1 MAKQRQRQN
10 KNGRVGGNHDVLGII
25 LIVISLFLFICIAIP
40 PILSVVSRAIF
51 NIMLGVFGFAAYP
64 SLVALFMLG
73 VFILRRKTVAL
84 SVKAVVCTA
93 LLAVFGLMILQL
105 ATTHAFLKQNY
116 VDYIASVYSAKYSA
130 GGVIMGTLAYG
141 LQSVITEVACYIV
154 FSLAVLTVLAV
165 MFDVVGRIRARRGAV
180 KPKKQTE
187 KLPERPDF
195 AAPAEP
201 QRVTPLETKKELFIY
216 EIKPAA
222 AKIQT
227 ETGRASELT
236 TREKRRV
243 SDYSP
248 EPLMETD
255 DYDYDRDEQS
265 DSRRQS
271 AAHAALYGD
280 KNEIYK
286 KTTEEFIRQ
295 VDDRPPHYD
304 EHIEFK
310 PNGGVVEPYERVNAD
325 ARNANTPKR
334 VDYDGMSDDFS
345 LLAFPVEKNP
355 VFNDEGIENVDEIT
369 ARLKAQNEARVLSD
383 LTDARQFERAPQH
396 ANPTFAF
403 GAPTAAPEPVEQI
416 IDGSKR
422 QTPIIETPVAPPAS
436 EPVQSAFDAPEFD
449 ARTPEEEFAEAVSDT
464 LDLPPQED
472 IIDAFEQRDRF
483 AQSDAVEAQADDDII
498 TGLEDAPSIAAAPVS
513 SITVPVGDDGIMDG
527 RSSLVISDEP
537 VRDLSETHDV
547 TSDIID
553 GGDSSGMYVSADE
566 QPAEPAAKPKRAA
579 KGNAPL
585 ENQITIAN
593 VLQANADSVV
603 LNERK
608 RHKKYRYTPP
618 PIDLLRIYE
627 KNELSQDELS
637 KNAQRLEVVVGGIVK
652 AEVKVIG
659 IVVGPTVTRYEL
671 DVPMGVDIRAIE
683 ARRANIEYE
692 LAASSAIRIEAPI
705 PGKRAVGIE
714 VPNPEQGTVGLRE
727 IVDSKEF
734 AKAKS
739 PLTVAIGK
747 GISGDLVMCNLEKV
761 PHLLIAGQTGS
772 GKSACLNGLLV
783 SLLYKSSPEDL
794 RFILI
799 DPKRVEFSKYNSMPH
814 LLFDRIVLEPSEALN
829 ALKWAANEMERRYT
843 VLQKYACSQLSE
855 FNKLPDVQNGNI
867 DKLPHIIV
875 VVDELADL
883 MQSQFK
889 NDIESRIMVIA
900 AKARAAG
907 IHLIVATQRPS
918 ADVITGT
925 IKTNLTSRIAFKVM
939 SLIDSRIILD
949 QSGAEALVG
958 KGDMLFSPVDFS
970 SPARVQGS
978 FIDGDE
984 VAAVVNYVKDNYE
997 TDFDESAAK
1006 FVFGGSGGKGGDIGG
1021 GDGNGNMDPLIPR
1034 ALSLAISTKQA
1045 SISVVQR
1052 RFSIGYARAARI
1064 IDYMEE
1070 KGYIGP
1076 STGNSKPREV
1086 LITQEQYS
1094 ELFGDEGDEG

>member
-1 MAKQRQRQN
+1 MAKQRQRQI
-10 KNGRVGGNHDVLGII
+10 KNGRASGNHDVLGIM

-64 SLVALFMLG
+64 SLIALFLLG

-93 LLAVFGLMILQL
+93 LLAFFVLMILQL
-105 ATTHAFLKQNY
+105 ATTHAFLKQSY

-130 GGVIMGTLAYG
+130 GGVIIGTLAFG
-141 LQSVITEVACYIV
+141 IQAVITEIASYVIY
-154 FSLAVLTVLAV
+154 SLAVLIVLAV
-165 MFDVVGRIRARRGAV
+165 MFDLVGRIRAHRGEV
-180 KPKKQTE
+180 KPKKKDVE
-187 KLPERPDF
+187 KLPDRPDF

-201 QRVTPLETKKELFIY
+201 QRVTPVETKKELFIY
-216 EIKPAA
+216 EIKPSA

-227 ETGRASELT
+227 ESGKASELDA
-236 TREKRRV
+236 REKRRV
-243 SDYSP
+243 SDYFS
-248 EPLMETD
+248 EPLIDTD
-255 DYDYDRDEQS
+255 DYGHEDES

-280 KNEIYK
+280 RNEIYK
-286 KTTEEFIRQ
+286 KNTEEFIRQ
-295 VDDRPPHYD
+295 VDDRPPQYD
-304 EHIEFK
+304 SQIEFK

-325 ARNANTPKR
+325 ARNNAGPKR

-345 LLAFPVEKNP
+345 LLTFPVEKNP

-369 ARLKAQNEARVLSD
+369 ARLKAQNEARLLSD
-383 LTDARQFERAPQH
+383 IAESRRDERMPQRS
-396 ANPTFAF
+396 NPSFAF
-403 GAPTAAPEPVEQI
+403 GEPAAPPEPIEQI

-422 QTPIIETPVAPPAS
+422 QAPIEPVAPQ
-436 EPVQSAFDAPEFD
+436 EPEPQPFDVPRFD
-449 ARTPEEEFAEAVSDT
+449 SRTPEEEFADAVSET
-464 LDLPPQED
+464 FDLPPQED
-472 IIDAFEQRDRF
+472 IIDAFEQRDRYT
-483 AQSDAVEAQADDDII
+483 QPETDETQTDDDII
-498 TGLEDAPSIAAAPVS
+498 TGIEDAKRLAPEPAHRIV
-513 SITVPVGDDGIMDG
+513 VPDGDDGIIG
-527 RSSLVISDEP
+527 GSSLVISDEP

-547 TSDIID
+547 TSDVID
-553 GGDSSGMYVSADE
+553 GGDSTGMYVAAE
-566 QPAEPAAKPKRAA
+566 EEPEAAPAVKPKRVS
-579 KGNAPL
+579 KNNVPL
-585 ENQITIAN
+585 ENQITIET
-593 VLQANADSVV
+593 VLKNNADSVV

-608 RHKKYRYTPP
+608 HHKKYTTYTPP
-618 PIDLLRIYE
+618 PIDLLRVYE
-627 KNELSQDELS
+627 KTELSQDELDR
-637 KNAQRLEVVVGGIVK
+637 NAKTLETVVGNILK
-652 AEVKVIG
+652 SEVRVIG
-659 IVVGPTVTRYEL
+659 VVVGPTVTRYEL

-692 LAASSAIRIEAPI
+692 LAARSEIRIEAPI

-727 IVDSKEF
+727 IVESKEF

-814 LLFDRIVLEPSEALN
+814 LLFDRIVLEPGEALN

-843 VLQKYACSQLSE
+843 VLQKYACSQVSE

-939 SLIDSRIILD
+939 SLVDSRIILD

-984 VAAVVNYVKDNYE
+984 VAAVVNYIKDNYE

-1006 FVFGGSGGKGGDIGG
+1006 FVFGGGGGKGGDNGG
-1021 GDGNGNMDPLIPR
+1021 GEGGGNMDPLIPR
-1034 ALSLAISTKQA
+1034 ALAQAIASKQA

-1094 ELFGDEGDEG
+1094 ELFGDDGDEG